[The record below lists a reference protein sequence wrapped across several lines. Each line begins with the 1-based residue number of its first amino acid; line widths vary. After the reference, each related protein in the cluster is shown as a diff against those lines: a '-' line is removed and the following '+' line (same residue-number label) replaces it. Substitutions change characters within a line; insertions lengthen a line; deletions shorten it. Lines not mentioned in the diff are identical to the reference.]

1 MASDQA
7 FFTLKGEDRPPSA
20 RAREAM
26 ALVASTP
33 SARLRLGAPP
43 RWLSSALVLAGCA
56 GFMFFDLKTA
66 PIVLWDESRIAVNAL
81 EMHLSGHLRLV
92 TTYGFQPD
100 LWNSKPPLL
109 IWLMDLSASLLGVS
123 EWSLR
128 LPSMIASMGTLA
140 LVLSFTR
147 RVTQSFLAG
156 ALAAVLLALS
166 VLFFAE
172 HGARTADYEAL
183 LCFVT
188 TAYLY
193 LLFFALHRRKPG
205 AGRVMAAGG
214 LIAAAILTKS
224 VAGLLPGVGVVL
236 YLFVVSRWT
245 RPLQSPW
252 YVAAGA
258 LALGT
263 GAAFFLLREHA
274 APGYLKAMMF
284 NDVSGRFTSALDR
297 HSGPPWYYLKK
308 LFVDGAFSAGMLA
321 VAGPLALVSARGRVR
336 LGLMFGLCVSGG
348 ILIVLSFSATKLN
361 HYGATA
367 CPFIAISTAIGVHEG
382 LSELRRARS
391 RGRLQILTPTIAYV
405 LLAMLMSL
413 VGIRSAY
420 GRAGW
425 AREFYPQAS
434 YGELFSELSARGVR
448 SVRVV
453 EGGVVRPGVAAGG
466 VARDYAPQLDF
477 YRLLANSR
485 GMDVVRIAPGAFP
498 SQAVGVVLATCDP
511 GYAPRLRAMGANLV
525 TTQGCV
531 AIRPA

>member
-1 MASDQA
+1 
-7 FFTLKGEDRPPSA
+7 
-20 RAREAM
+20 M

-33 SARLRLGAPP
+33 SARLHLGVAP
-43 RWLSSALVLAGCA
+43 RWLASALVLAGCA
-56 GFMFFDLKTA
+56 GFMFFDRRTA
-66 PIVLWDESRIAVNAL
+66 PIVLWDESRMAVNAL

-100 LWNSKPPLL
+100 LWNTKPPLL
-109 IWLMDLSASLLGVS
+109 IWLMDLSASLFGVS

-128 LPSMIASMGTLA
+128 LPSMIAAMGTLA

-183 LCFVT
+183 LCFLT

-193 LLFFALHRRKPG
+193 LLFFALHRRRPR
-205 AGRVMAAGG
+205 AGLVMAAGG
-214 LIAAAILTKS
+214 LIAAALLTKS
-224 VAGLLPGVGVVL
+224 VAGLLPGVGVAL
-236 YLFVVSRWT
+236 YLLVAGRWK

-252 YVAAGA
+252 YVAAAA

-274 APGYLKAMMF
+274 APGYLRAVMF

-297 HSGPPWYYLKK
+297 HSGPPWYYLKDV
-308 LFVDGAFSAGMLA
+308 FVDGAFSAGMLA
-321 VAGPLALVSARGRVR
+321 FAAPLALLGARGRSR
-336 LGLMFGLCVSGG
+336 LGLIFSLCVTVG
-348 ILIVLSFSATKLN
+348 ILAVLSFSATKLN
-361 HYGATA
+361 HYGITA
-367 CPFIAISTAIGVHEG
+367 CPFIAILTAIGAHEG
-382 LSELRRARS
+382 LKALARAKT
-391 RGRLQILTPTIAYV
+391 RGQMQVLTPRIAYV
-405 LLAMLMSL
+405 LLALVLAL
-413 VGIRSAY
+413 VGVRSAY

-425 AREFYPQAS
+425 RREFYPQAS
-434 YGELFSELSARGVR
+434 YGQLFGELLARGVR

-453 EGGVVRPGVAAGG
+453 ESGVMRSGVAADG
-466 VARDYAPQLDF
+466 VTRNYAPQLDF

-485 GMDVVRIAPGAFP
+485 GMDVVRIAPGALLARG
-498 SQAVGVVLATCDP
+498 SGVVLATCDP
-511 GYAPRLRAMGANLV
+511 GYAPRLKAMGV
-525 TTQGCV
+525 TFASTQGCV
-531 AIRPA
+531 AVRRR